1 MGKMGKWY
9 DTGMRVKG
17 VGRGGGGIGFARW
30 ADLGRF

>member
-17 VGRGGGGIGFARW
+17 VGRGGGVGFARW